1 MPLKY
6 SAKTLWYFQKLQKNI
21 KVGKSRAIFRVAALV
36 RTSAKR
42 SLRLRAGPSQ
52 APAPPHAHTRAGLRA
67 IAFAVD
73 PSLDSAIVGPIKFAG
88 SNFFDS
94 PVPHIH
100 EFGGSYLART
110 GIYQYPERSYM
121 SSTLK
126 KLVAQGAIPRQF
138 SASLA
143 EVL

>member
-1 MPLKY
+1 MKY
-6 SAKTLWYFQKLQKNI
+6 SAKTIWYFQKLNQRV
-21 KVGKSRAIFRVAALV
+21 KVGKSRAIFRVAAYI

-42 SLRLRAGPSQ
+42 SMRLRSGPSQ
-52 APAPPHAHTRAGLRA
+52 APAPPHAHTKAGLRA
-67 IAFAVD
+67 IEFAVD
-73 PSLDSAIVGPIKFAG
+73 PSLESAIVGPVKFPG

-110 GIYQYPERSYM
+110 GIYQYPQRPYM
-121 SSTLK
+121 STTLK
-126 KLVAQGAIPRQF
+126 RLHASGVIPRQY